1 MKGANKAFSARVS
14 NNATVHCQLGNK
26 GSVMNKTNRKGK
38 TLGQFGSSGSLA
50 SHCHAKL
57 ELPLIGWESQIG

>member
-1 MKGANKAFSARVS
+1 MNIASKVFPDRVS

-38 TLGQFGSSGSLA
+38 GFRSVWFLR
-50 SHCHAKL
+50 
-57 ELPLIGWESQIG
+57 